1 MIDKIKSHIEEVKAF
16 HADNKE
22 KVEEFR
28 IKYLGSKGLLKNFLL
43 ILRMFQMK

>member
-1 MIDKIKSHIEEVKAF
+1 MIDKIKNHIEEVKAF

-28 IKYLGSKGLLKNFLL
+28 IKYLEMIASYSCVLKF
-43 ILRMFQMK
+43 ILVS